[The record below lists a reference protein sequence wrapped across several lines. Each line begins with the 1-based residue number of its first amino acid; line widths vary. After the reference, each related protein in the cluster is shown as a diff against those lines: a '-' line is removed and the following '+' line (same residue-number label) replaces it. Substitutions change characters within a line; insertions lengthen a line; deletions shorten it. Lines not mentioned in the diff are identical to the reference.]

1 MKNGLWRTKTNFL
14 TKISMEKIQ
23 CIETGKIFQSAAEAK
38 RKYGGHIASVANGIR
53 KTAGGFHW
61 KWL

>member
-1 MKNGLWRTKTNFL
+1 MGFGEQRQTFSQKYQWK
-14 TKISMEKIQ
+14 KIQ
-23 CIETGKIFQSAAEAK
+23 CIETGEIFQSAAEAK